1 MKTKLRNA
9 NICLYLIILG
19 LLPFSESSAQ
29 TVITSWNYDPLQGAV
44 ANPTP
49 NSGLGTSTVVNPNFT
64 TEIITPGS
72 ATGMDAT
79 TGAGCG
85 AQNGVNAWA
94 LNPFDPGTTNES
106 NGVQFNTSTVGYQNI
121 FFTWDQ
127 RWSNTSANTIRLQ
140 YTLDGSTW
148 TPFVMSAANTTYC
161 NGTINGNGCFE
172 TNTTGDQYRRIRVD
186 FSSISGAN
194 NNANFGVRI
203 LAAYYQFTTE
213 FRQTSTP
220 TVVANPLGTW
230 RFDNVSFS
238 GTLNP
243 GPTASAIIGT
253 VSICNGSS
261 TNLAV
266 NITGGTGPFTLIYT
280 DGTTN
285 FTVNNYNS
293 GAAITVAPTST
304 KSYTIVSVTNANG
317 QPGTNNTGTATVT
330 VKVKPTIALTSGS
343 ACTAVSFNL
352 NTLISSA
359 GNPTGGTGF
368 FSRASSPATPIASP
382 TAYTGATI
390 PDLIYTYT
398 FNGCSTVSNT
408 VTFTRNTVPVI
419 TTQPSGAQTVC
430 QGTAFAP
437 INIIASGATSYQ
449 WYYNSSATFAGA
461 TTIPLS
467 NTNSYTPP
475 SSTAYGPRYFAVRAT
490 NACGGVNST
499 AWAGPFYV
507 LAPSVAGT
515 ISSPQTVCAD
525 GLISS
530 ALTLT
535 GNTGSVV
542 KWQTAS
548 DAAFTTN
555 VTDIALTAT
564 TLNPVNLGNI
574 TQTIYVRAAVQNGSC
589 LLVFTSP
596 IQILMDETVWNGSW
610 SSGAP
615 SSSKRVIFDADY
627 SSTADLNAC
636 SVWVRSGNVTINS
649 NHTLNIIN
657 ELKVTGGTLNFENN
671 ASLVQMNNT
680 INTGN
685 ITYKRDTTPV
695 RRYDYTYWSSPVDAQ
710 IMSVFSPLT
719 LSDKYLW
726 FDPVIY
732 NWQTVAA
739 PSLTAMDIA
748 KGYIIRAPQNFDPV
762 STSVFHGSFY
772 GKPNNGDYSI
782 AVTYTDATHDL
793 NCLGNPYPSA
803 IKADDFILA
812 NPSVFGSGTT
822 LYFWTHNTPI
832 TNNNYTFS
840 DYAVYNFTGSTGI
853 GTGAPGANNF
863 APNGYIAAGQSFM
876 IKTIASGVATFNNS
890 MRVASNNDRFYRNQ
904 HLDTEKHRIWL
915 NLSDSQSNYQQLL
928 IGYVQNAT
936 NQYEPAYDGLMLE
949 AGNSLGF
956 YSKLDNY
963 KLSIQGKSWPFSD
976 QDTIALGYRVS
987 TAGTYQISLA
997 QWDGLFENQT
1007 VYLEDKSLGIFHNL
1021 SETTYSFSSLT
1032 GSFDERF
1039 VIHYTNPSL
1048 GIVKQDAL
1056 AHSVWVFEEQNQI
1069 KMDAGSQLIKQVKMY
1084 DATGR
1089 ILLKQDNIN
1098 TTKHSLSKPDSD
1110 GLLLI
1115 EITTKN
1121 QQVFIKKWVQ

>member
-1 MKTKLRNA
+1 MKTKLFNA
-9 NICLYLIILG
+9 DTWFLLILCCALSI
-19 LLPFSESSAQ
+19 FKSNAQ
-29 TVITSWNYDPLQGAV
+29 TVISSWTFDPLQGAV
-44 ANPTP
+44 ANPTA
-49 NSGLGTSTVVNPNFT
+49 NIGAGTSAVINPNFT
-64 TEIITPGS
+64 TELITPGS
-72 ATGMDAT
+72 ATGMDAS

-94 LNPFDPGTTNES
+94 LNPFDPGTSNES
-106 NGVQFNTSTVGYQNI
+106 NGVQFNTSTFGYQNI

-148 TPFVMSAANTTYC
+148 TPFVMSVANTTFC
-161 NGTINGNGCFE
+161 NGSINGNGCFE

-186 FSSISGAN
+186 FSGISGAN

-213 FRQTSTP
+213 FRQTSIP
-220 TVVANPLGTW
+220 TLVANPLGTW

-243 GPTASAIIGT
+243 GPTASAITGT
-253 VSICNGSS
+253 ATICNGSS

-266 NITGGTGPFTLIYT
+266 NITGGTGPFTLIYS
-280 DGTTN
+280 DGSTN
-285 FTVNNYNS
+285 FTVNNYAS
-293 GAAITVAPTST
+293 GSPISVNPTTT

-330 VKVKPTIALTSGS
+330 VKVKPTVALSSGS

-382 TAYTGATI
+382 TAYTGGTI

-398 FNGCSTVSNT
+398 FNGCPTVSNT

-430 QGTAFAP
+430 QGTAFSA
-437 INIIASGATSYQ
+437 INIAASGATSYQ
-449 WYYNSSATFAGA
+449 WYYNSSATFTGA

-467 NTNSYTPP
+467 NTTSYTPP
-475 SSTAYGPRYFAVRAT
+475 STSAYGPRYFAVRAT
-490 NACGGVNST
+490 NTCGGVNST

-507 LAPSVAGT
+507 LAPTVAGT
-515 ISSPQTVCAD
+515 VSGTQTLCAD

-530 ALTLT
+530 ALTLS

-542 KWQTAS
+542 KWQTAD

-555 VTDIALTAT
+555 VTDITLNST
-564 TLNPVNLGNI
+564 TLTPANLGI
-574 TQTIYVRAAVQNGSC
+574 VTQTIYVRAAVQNGSC
-589 LLVFTSP
+589 LLAYTAP
-596 IQILMDETVWNGSW
+596 IQILMDETIWNGSW

-627 SSTADLNAC
+627 SSIADMSAC
-636 SVWVRSGNVTINS
+636 SVVVRSGNVAFNS
-649 NHTLNIIN
+649 NHTLNITN
-657 ELKVTGGTLNFENN
+657 ELKVTGGTLTFENN
-671 ASLVQMNNT
+671 ASLVQVNNVA
-680 INTGN
+680 NTGN

-710 IMSVFSPLT
+710 IMAVFSPLT
-719 LSDKYLW
+719 MSDKYYW
-726 FDPVIY
+726 FNPSIY
-732 NWQTVAA
+732 NWENVTA
-739 PSLTAMDIA
+739 PALTPMDIA

-762 STSVFHGSFY
+762 TTAVFHGSFY
-772 GKPNNGDYSI
+772 GKPNNGNYSI
-782 AVTYTDATHDL
+782 NVTYTDSTHDL

-803 IKADDFILA
+803 LKADDFILA

-832 TNNNYTFS
+832 TNSNYVFS
-840 DYAVYNFTGSTGI
+840 DYAAYNFTGSTGT
-853 GTGAPGANNF
+853 GTGVPGANNL
-863 APNGYIAAGQSFM
+863 APNGYIAAGQAFM
-876 IKTIASGVATFNNS
+876 IKAIASGAAQFNNS

-904 HLDTEKHRIWL
+904 SLNSEKHRIWL
-915 NLSDSQSNYQQLL
+915 NLTDSQNNYQQLL

-936 NQYEPAYDGLMLE
+936 NQYEPAYDGLLLE
-949 AGNSLGF
+949 AGNSLSF
-956 YSKLDNY
+956 YSKTDTY
-963 KLSIQGKSWPFSD
+963 KLSIQGKSLPFD
-976 QDTIALGYRVS
+976 LQDTVVLGCRIS

-997 QWDGLFENQT
+997 QWDGLFENQG
-1007 VYLEDKSLGIFHNL
+1007 VYLEDKSLGILHNL
-1021 SETTYSFSSLT
+1021 KDSSYPFSSLA
-1032 GSFDERF
+1032 GSFDDRF
-1039 VIHYTNPSL
+1039 VIHYTQPSL
-1048 GIVKQDAL
+1048 GIVKQEPSTD
-1056 AHSVWVFEEQNQI
+1056 SIWVFQEQNQI
-1069 KMDAGSQLIKQVKMY
+1069 KIELGNQRIKQIKIY
-1084 DATGR
+1084 DVAGR
-1089 ILLKQDNIN
+1089 IVFDQRGI
-1098 TTKHSLSKPDSD
+1098 TTSKYTLTKPDMN

-1115 EITTKN
+1115 EITDENNKIH
-1121 QQVFIKKWVQ
+1121 FKKWMQ